1 MKNIKSIY
9 NEFMETQ
16 NISIITGLLN
26 PIRELENYEFERG
39 NPDIFKDESG
49 TLSIDYY
56 GNVEF
61 ENSFKIHPRLWA
73 TNLNVPEPYDIVV
86 LLNGVLYES
95 PETYSERDFVVASVK
110 CLETEL
116 TVDYIR
122 DEWNQTGYNDLAF
135 NQAVQDWK
143 KGE

>member
-1 MKNIKSIY
+1 MKDIKSIY
-9 NEFMETQ
+9 NTFIEGEST
-16 NISIITGLLN
+16 SIIASLLN
-26 PIRELENYEFERG
+26 LIRELKDYEFERG
-39 NPDIFKDESG
+39 NPDVFKDESG
-49 TLSIDYY
+49 TLSIDID
-56 GNVEF
+56 GNIKF

-95 PETYSERDFVVASVK
+95 PETYSQREFVVASVK

-116 TVDYIR
+116 TVEFIR
-122 DEWNQTGYNDLAF
+122 DNWNETGYNYLTF

-143 KGE
+143 